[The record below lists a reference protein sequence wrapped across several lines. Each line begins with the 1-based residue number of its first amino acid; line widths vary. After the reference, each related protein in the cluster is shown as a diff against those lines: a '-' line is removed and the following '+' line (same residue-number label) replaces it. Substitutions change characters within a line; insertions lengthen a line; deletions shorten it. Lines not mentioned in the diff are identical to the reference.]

1 MPEIGELTPK
11 KYLKKSYK
19 NKFLTLIKKHEHFKL
34 FLKNSVL

>member
-19 NKFLTLIKKHEHFKL
+19 NKFLTLITKQEHYQIIFKK
-34 FLKNSVL
+34 